1 MEKMDFYRELRERI
15 HRWAE
20 QKGKDYKYLE
30 YLLLAPDFFY
40 LLVRLIMDE
49 RVPFSEKA
57 RLGLA
62 IAYFISP
69 IDIVPEGVL
78 GPAGYADDLVLA
90 VWTVN
95 HLLKSVDRNVLIEN
109 WPSEKDLFET
119 MERII
124 SVADQWLGSGAYQ
137 RLKNFFSKKAGAEK
151 E

>member
-1 MEKMDFYRELRERI
+1 MERMDFYRELRQRI

-20 QKGKDYKYLE
+20 GKGKDYQYLE
-30 YLLLAPDFFY
+30 YLLLLPDFFY
-40 LLVRLIMDE
+40 LLIRLLMDE

-69 IDIVPEGVL
+69 IDIIPEGVL

-109 WPSEKDLFET
+109 WPSEKDLFERK
-119 MERII
+119 ERGN
-124 SVADQWLGSGAYQ
+124 SLTCWFWVLGFRFWVEFY
-137 RLKNFFSKKAGAEK
+137 
-151 E
+151 